1 MFSSIEKALIS
12 NKCLVLP
19 IVYIRPEV
27 DKATQSK
34 IKETIKKHQGSMAE
48 NEDQAT
54 HIIYPS
60 CDILEEEYARPLFQR
75 EKMVL
80 LHWYYL
86 PDSYDSWVAADLP
99 VEPPDSPQSKT
110 GPWRVSFK
118 ESANQ
123 SLRPNIKP
131 NPQVNSSWLNEL
143 DEYNEW
149 MCEEDYEVDESGKK
163 KVHKVLQLE
172 IKI

>member
-1 MFSSIEKALIS
+1 MDMFSSIEKALIQ

-19 IVYIRPEV
+19 IVYIKPDV

-34 IKETIKKHQGSMAE
+34 IKETIKKHQGSITE

-86 PDSYDSWVAADLP
+86 PDSYDSWVAAELP
-99 VEPPDSPQSKT
+99 VEPPDSPQSKS
-110 GPWRVSFK
+110 GPWRVRHCS
-118 ESANQ
+118 S
-123 SLRPNIKP
+123 SLISLTKLLYFRLIH
-131 NPQVNSSWLNEL
+131 L
-143 DEYNEW
+143 
-149 MCEEDYEVDESGKK
+149 G
-163 KVHKVLQLE
+163 
-172 IKI
+172 

>member
-1 MFSSIEKALIS
+1 MDMFSSIEKALVS
-12 NKCLVLP
+12 SKCLILP
-19 IVYIRPEV
+19 IVYVRPEV
-27 DKATQSK
+27 DKPTQSK
-34 IKETIKKHQGSMAE
+34 IKETIKKHQGSITE

-54 HIIYPS
+54 HIVYPS

-86 PDSYDSWVAADLP
+86 PDSYDSWVAAELP
-99 VEPPDSPQSKT
+99 VEPPDSPQTKS
-110 GPWRVSFK
+110 GAWRVSHNNHHVVFTDYIW
-118 ESANQ
+118 N
-123 SLRPNIKP
+123 LIL
-131 NPQVNSSWLNEL
+131 QVNSSWVNEL

-163 KVHKVLQLE
+163 KVHKVLRS
-172 IKI
+172 

>member
-1 MFSSIEKALIS
+1 MDMFTSIEKALVQ
-12 NKCLVLP
+12 NKCLIFP
-19 IVYIRPEV
+19 TVYVRPEV

-34 IKETIKKHQGSMAE
+34 IKETIKRHQGTMTE

-86 PDSYDSWVAADLP
+86 PDSYDSWVAAELP
-99 VEPPDSPQSKT
+99 VEPPDSPISKS
-110 GPWRVSFK
+110 GPWRVS
-118 ESANQ
+118 
-123 SLRPNIKP
+123 LRHSECRVQRTKHAFFRLMRP
-131 NPQVNSSWLNEL
+131 
-143 DEYNEW
+143 
-149 MCEEDYEVDESGKK
+149 G
-163 KVHKVLQLE
+163 
-172 IKI
+172 